1 MCETNAY
8 IYKEGSEELY
18 LDNVDTIRPEGE
30 GYVLRNLFGEERR
43 FEGRIREIAL
53 MKHKI
58 VLEGDA
64 RQQR

>member
-8 IYKEGSEELY
+8 VYEDGDEVFY
-18 LDNVDTIRPEGE
+18 LDNVDTVKPEG
-30 GYVLRNLFGEERR
+30 GLLVLRNLFGEEKR

-58 VLEGDA
+58 LLEKG
-64 RQQR
+64 